1 MSKLHLGISL
11 LPRKEREQSKP
22 LGSECFMNSL
32 IFIGIIRKSTKMF
45 ETRRNQAHFS
55 ENLTHQARIVCLSGL
70 NRGSRKWTY
79 ASNSLRRKPLGLD
92 GMGDLLRR
100 QFAKTVASS
109 VARDV

>member
-55 ENLTHQARIVCLSGL
+55 ENLTHQARIVCLSGHL
-70 NRGSRKWTY
+70 SELWD
-79 ASNSLRRKPLGLD
+79 SQ
-92 GMGDLLRR
+92 M
-100 QFAKTVASS
+100 
-109 VARDV
+109 DVCFELVTKEATWA